1 MLEWMPFFKTVRPM
15 TREGLLE
22 IAQSVSYQFC
32 EPGETIFKQGDLPES
47 YYVILKGRIQASIPD
62 PKGDGIIEPKNL
74 EAEEICE
81 DSEMPQDPNRPLNE
95 SEIDQLPK
103 YEQKRYLTKIM
114 FDEML
119 KNRNIA
125 RKTTSPGVAIG
136 ISS

>member
-1 MLEWMPFFKTVRPM
+1 MVSKGVILENNKPRLKEVIKILEKTDKRTESEIDKIVSMLEWMPFFKTVRPM

-74 EAEEICE
+74 DAEEICE
-81 DSEMPQDPNRPLNE
+81 DSEMP
-95 SEIDQLPK
+95 
-103 YEQKRYLTKIM
+103 
-114 FDEML
+114 
-119 KNRNIA
+119 
-125 RKTTSPGVAIG
+125 
-136 ISS
+136 